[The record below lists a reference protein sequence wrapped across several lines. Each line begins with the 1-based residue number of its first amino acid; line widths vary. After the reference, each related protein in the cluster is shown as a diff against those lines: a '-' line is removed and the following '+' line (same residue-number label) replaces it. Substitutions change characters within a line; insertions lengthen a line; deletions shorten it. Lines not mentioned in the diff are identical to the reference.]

1 MKSEFMKIKRYPSFL
16 YLEDGSVYCGWSFFT
31 TSISTGEVV
40 FNTGMTGYQE
50 VMTDPSYHNQIL
62 LFTYPE
68 IGNTGVN
75 SLDIESDRPRIK
87 GLISKNISLK
97 SSSWRSESSLV
108 AYLNRYRVPHI
119 FGLDTRH
126 LTKIFRSKG
135 VMIGCISSQKFIPD
149 EIDGIIKLFK
159 SSYLLCMVS
168 NVTTKKIYRWS
179 PTLSSLVN
187 YIFDKKIEKPV
198 SRFNV
203 VVVDYGVKF
212 NILNRLFYYGCSV
225 KVVPAYTSYEKIV
238 ELKPDGILLSNG
250 PGDPALIEQQ
260 HIVVIQKLMN
270 VNIPIFGICL
280 GHQLLSLAIGAKTA
294 KLSFGHR
301 GLNHPSGL
309 HNLIK
314 VTSQN
319 HGYVV
324 RNHQF
329 SDCLLQVCG
338 YNLNDK
344 TVSVIIHNNRPSF
357 SVQYHPEA
365 SPGPHD
371 TDYLFA
377 HFIQVM
383 NSSKLMTF

>member
-1 MKSEFMKIKRYPSFL
+1 MKIKKYTSFL
-16 YLEDGSVYCGWSFFT
+16 YLEDGSVYCGWSFFNT
-31 TSISTGEVV
+31 LISTGEVV

-50 VMTDPSYHNQIL
+50 IMTDPSYYNQIL

-75 SLDIESDRPRIK
+75 ILDIESDRPCIK
-87 GLISKNISLK
+87 GLISKNISVK
-97 SSSWRSESSLV
+97 SSSWRSEFSLV
-108 AYLNRYRVPHI
+108 TYLKQYSVPHI

-126 LTKIFRSKG
+126 LTKLIRSKG
-135 VMIGCISSQKFIPD
+135 VMIGCITSYKFTSNEVDDIM
-149 EIDGIIKLFK
+149 KKFK
-159 SSYLLCMVS
+159 SSYLLRMVS
-168 NVTTKKIYRWS
+168 NVTTKKIYKWS
-179 PTLSSLVN
+179 PALSSLAN
-187 YIFDKKIEKPV
+187 YIFDKRDEK
-198 SRFNV
+198 SYYRFNV
-203 VVVDYGVKF
+203 VVLDYGVKF
-212 NILNRLFYYGCSV
+212 NILNRLLCYGCAV
-225 KVVPAYTSYEKIV
+225 KVVPAYVSYEKII

-250 PGDPALIEQQ
+250 PGDPALIEKKQ
-260 HIVVIQKLMN
+260 IAVIQKLIN
-270 VNIPIFGICL
+270 TNIPIFGICL
-280 GHQLLSLAIGAKTA
+280 GHQLLSLAIGVQTT

-309 HNLIK
+309 NNLIK

-324 RNHQF
+324 CNDQF
-329 SDCLLQVCG
+329 SDSLLQVCG

-344 TVSVIIHNNRPSF
+344 TVSVIIHKNKPLF

-377 HFIQVM
+377 HFMQVM
-383 NSSKLMTF
+383 GSSKSITI

>member
-1 MKSEFMKIKRYPSFL
+1 MKIKKYTSFL
-16 YLEDGSVYCGWSFFT
+16 YLEDGSVYCGWSFFN
-31 TSISTGEVV
+31 TSVSTGEVV

-50 VMTDPSYHNQIL
+50 IMTDPSYYNQIL

-75 SLDIESDRPRIK
+75 ILDIESDRPCIK

-97 SSSWRSESSLV
+97 SSSWRSEFSLV
-108 AYLNRYRVPHI
+108 AYLKKYCIPHI
-119 FGLDTRH
+119 FGLDTRY
-126 LTKIFRSKG
+126 LTKLIRSKG
-135 VMIGCISSQKFIPD
+135 VMIGCITGYKFNSNEVD
-149 EIDGIIKLFK
+149 QMMKTFK
-159 SSYLLCMVS
+159 SSYLLRMVS
-168 NVTTKKIYRWS
+168 DVTTKKIYRWS
-179 PTLSSLVN
+179 PALSGLAN
-187 YIFDKKIEKPV
+187 YIFDEKNKISVYK
-198 SRFNV
+198 FNV
-203 VVVDYGVKF
+203 VVIDYGVKF
-212 NILNRLFYYGCSV
+212 NILNRLLCYGCFV
-225 KVVPAYTSYEKIV
+225 KVVPAYISYEKIM

-250 PGDPALIEQQ
+250 PGDPALIDKQ
-260 HIVVIQKLMN
+260 HISVLQKLIDT
-270 VNIPIFGICL
+270 NIPIFGICL
-280 GHQLLSLAIGAKTA
+280 GHQLLSLAIGAQTT

-324 RNHQF
+324 YNHQF
-329 SDCLLQVCG
+329 SESPLQVRG

-344 TVSVIIHNNRPSF
+344 TVSVIIHKNRPLF

-371 TDYLFA
+371 TDDLFA
-377 HFIQVM
+377 HFMQVM
-383 NSSKLMTF
+383 DFSKSIVS

>member
-1 MKSEFMKIKRYPSFL
+1 MRSEFMKIKKYTSFL
-16 YLEDGSVYCGWSFFT
+16 YLEDGSVYCGWSFFNT
-31 TSISTGEVV
+31 YTSTGEVV

-50 VMTDPSYHNQIL
+50 VMTDPSYYNQIL

-75 SLDIESDRPRIK
+75 ILDIESDRPRVK
-87 GLISKNISLK
+87 GLISKNISVK
-97 SSSWRSESSLV
+97 SSSWRSEVSLV
-108 AYLNRYRVPHI
+108 AYLNQYRIPHI
-119 FGLDTRH
+119 FGLDTRS
-126 LTKIFRSKG
+126 LTKIIRSKG
-135 VMIGCISSQKFIPD
+135 VMIGCIASYKFMPN
-149 EIDGIIKLFK
+149 EIDDIIKRFK
-159 SSYLLCMVS
+159 SSYLLRMVS
-168 NVTTKKIYRWS
+168 DVTTKKIYRWS
-179 PTLSSLVN
+179 PALSSIAN
-187 YIFDKKIEKPV
+187 YVFDKKIEK
-198 SRFNV
+198 SCCGFNV
-203 VVVDYGVKF
+203 VVIDYGVKF
-212 NILNRLFYYGCSV
+212 NILNRLLCYGCSV
-225 KVVPAYTSYEKIV
+225 TVVPAYISYEKII

-260 HIVVIQKLMN
+260 YIVVIQKLVN

-280 GHQLLSLAIGAKTA
+280 GHQLLSLAIGAKTT

-309 HNLIK
+309 YNFVK

-324 RNHQF
+324 CNYQL
-329 SDCLLQVCG
+329 SDWLLQVCG

-344 TVSVIIHNNRPSF
+344 TVSAIIHKNRPLF

-377 HFIQVM
+377 HFMQVM
-383 NSSKLMTF
+383 HYSKLINS